1 MVLPKKINKNY
12 KPLARL
18 TKILKREDT
27 NHQYQE
33 WNGDITTDPTALK
46 KEIKDYYEQL
56 YSHKFNNLEKMEQ
69 FLQNYKVTKL
79 NQYEI
84 DNLNSP
90 VTFKV
95 IEFVIKIL
103 LKKSPPGPDGSTG
116 EFYLTF
122 KE

>member
-1 MVLPKKINKNY
+1 
-12 KPLARL
+12 
-18 TKILKREDT
+18 
-27 NHQYQE
+27 
-33 WNGDITTDPTALK
+33 
-46 KEIKDYYEQL
+46 
-56 YSHKFNNLEKMEQ
+56 MEQ